1 MKGRRVQGRIKARSA
16 VAGRCKIMK
25 CPFCGS
31 MDDKVIDSRTIKGGE
46 AIRRRRE
53 CIDCSG
59 RFTSYEHIEEI
70 VRMVV
75 KKDGRREE
83 FDRAKVR
90 SGILK
95 AVEKRPV
102 PTSVVEELVEKIEI
116 EVFRNQAEAP
126 AREIGETVMKALYDL
141 DQVAYVRFAS
151 VYRQFKDITEFMDE
165 LKGLLT
171 GTKAKAKKKQQA
183 DPQAPGKDGG
193 AE

>member
-1 MKGRRVQGRIKARSA
+1 
-16 VAGRCKIMK
+16 
-25 CPFCGS
+25 
-31 MDDKVIDSRTIKGGE
+31 MDDKVIDSRTIKNGE

-53 CIDCSG
+53 CIDCGG

-102 PTSVVEELVEKIEI
+102 PTNIVDELVDKIEMD
-116 EVFRNQAEAP
+116 VFHNQAEAP
-126 AREIGETVMKALYDL
+126 AREIGESVMKALYDL

-151 VYRQFKDITEFMDE
+151 VYRQFKDITEFMSE
-165 LKGLLT
+165 LENLLT
-171 GTKAKAKKKQQA
+171 GKKSKTKKK
-183 DPQAPGKDGG
+183 PQDRPDTPKDS
-193 AE
+193 EDD